1 MAFPAVSLQGF
12 LMTEIRELRPA
23 RPGAEDQAE
32 QAYMPKLPWK
42 WILGLAAFL
51 GVAIAVYQSKQ
62 REEAESLRSAIV
74 NSYQGELGPVASRY
88 KVLSDKVYGLA
99 NWAANREG
107 PVAYADPRL
116 DLDALH
122 KGKGLY
128 LRVRTKDARGS
139 RADLLGGAAEMF
151 PDAIGRCLGLA
162 PASAAELLVRGS
174 FLEPGWL
181 DRTGTGAGVMKL
193 RVVAEELRQ
202 RTKRDLPFVAEALG
216 SQWFLLVLERGE
228 TRRDSPVDVYLW
240 DLRKDQLLLSKRV
253 QADGALVAARVAVA
267 GVKPGHYASGAQTG
281 AAQDCSIASQLRAMT
296 GSAAASFEAS
306 PPAPQKAMEPA
317 APAKAPE
324 APAAKPAEPPKPAP

>member
-1 MAFPAVSLQGF
+1 
-12 LMTEIRELRPA
+12 MTEIRELRPA
-23 RPGAEDQAE
+23 RPDAEDQAE
-32 QAYMPKLPWK
+32 QSYMPKLPWK
-42 WILGLAAFL
+42 WILGVAVFL
-51 GVAIAVYQSKQ
+51 GVAIAIYQNRQ
-62 REEAESLRSAIV
+62 REEASALRSAIL
-74 NSYQGELGPVASRY
+74 NSYQGELAPVVARY
-88 KVLSDKVYGLA
+88 KALSGKVHGLA

-107 PVAYADPRL
+107 PVSYADPRL

-128 LRVRTKDARGS
+128 LRVGVKDARKG
-139 RADLLGGAAEMF
+139 RTELAAAAAEMF
-151 PDAIGRCLGLA
+151 PDAIARCLGLA
-162 PASAAELLVRGS
+162 PASAAELLARGS

-181 DRTGTGAGVMKL
+181 DRTGSGAGVMKL

-202 RTKRDLPFVAEALG
+202 RTKRDLPAVAEALH

-228 TRRDSPVDVYLW
+228 TRRDAPVDVYLW

-296 GSAAASFEAS
+296 GSAATTFEAN
-306 PPAPQKAMEPA
+306 PPTPQKAVEAAA
-317 APAKAPE
+317 APAPSK
-324 APAAKPAEPPKPAP
+324 